1 MSTPTSTRIDSTHA
15 APSTARAAWLVAE
28 REIIMRLRTMSYLI
42 STAVMLLIVLGGII
56 LSNIDFGGDGDRIA
70 VVDGVELAEIQDVE
84 TVAAGSV
91 DEAEELVRSGEV
103 DAALVPD
110 DSTAIGVRI
119 VAEREAPGGLV
130 EALSVAPPVQLLDP
144 NAVDPML
151 GYLVAVGFG
160 VIFLFSASM
169 FGATIAQSVVEEK
182 STRIIEILLAAIP
195 TRALLAGKIIGTSIL
210 AFGQIALLAAATIV
224 GLTVTNQ
231 TDLLAGLGAP
241 VVWFVLFFLVGFV
254 LLAAM
259 FAATGAMVSRM
270 EDIGTTTTPVTMLI
284 MLPYFL
290 VIFFNSDEAIMRVL
304 SFVPFSAPVAMPLRL
319 FLGTAE
325 WWEPLAALALLLA
338 TTVVVIIIGARIYE
352 RSLLKLG
359 APVKWREALSR

>member
-1 MSTPTSTRIDSTHA
+1 MSTPTS
-15 APSTARAAWLVAE
+15 PSTARAVWLVAE
-28 REIIMRLRTMSYLI
+28 REITMRLRSVSFLV
-42 STAVMLLIVLGGII
+42 STGVMLLILLGGII
-56 LSNIDFGGDGDRIA
+56 LSNIDFGGGDRVA
-70 VVDGVELAEIQDVE
+70 VVDGVELGQLADVE
-84 TVAAGSV
+84 TVEVGSRA
-91 DEAEELVRSGEV
+91 EAEDLVRSGEV
-103 DAALVPD
+103 DAAIVPD
-110 DSTAIGVRI
+110 DAGPVGLKIL
-119 VAEREAPGGLV
+119 AEQEAPGGLV
-130 EALSVAPPVQLLDP
+130 EALSAAPAVELLDP
-144 NAVDPML
+144 NAVDPL
-151 GYLVAVGFG
+151 IGYLVAVGFG

-195 TRALLAGKIIGTSIL
+195 TRALLAGKIVGTSIL

-224 GLTVTNQ
+224 GLTVSDQ
-231 TDLLAGLGAP
+231 TELLAGLGAP
-241 VVWFVLFFLVGFV
+241 VVWFVLFFMVGFV

-319 FLGTAE
+319 FVGTAE
-325 WWEPLAALALLLA
+325 WWEPLAALGLLLA
-338 TTVVVIIIGARIYE
+338 TTAVVTVLGARIYE

-359 APVKWREALSR
+359 APVKWREALAR